1 MIVVVVVVVVVNGHG
16 SGSRNQVE
24 KNLEQTEII
33 QINHNHV
40 INLTHMIVVDFRL
53 LSLEP
58 QPRPLTATATIR
70 ALTSFIPSSCE
81 CFLSFSLCFIY
92 LTTIFL
98 SYHYCFKRDSYHLQ
112 RGFQL
117 LSPISSPSHSVL
129 PVLPHFEPFP
139 LVLYIFT
146 TPPTLSH
153 SSPLVFGL
161 FLLYFNAYYLFFIFF
176 IPILTFLLHS
186 FRTYFCS
193 LYNTF

>member
-1 MIVVVVVVVVVNGHG
+1 MRDESKQHF
-16 SGSRNQVE
+16 SAA
-24 KNLEQTEII
+24 
-33 QINHNHV
+33 HN
-40 INLTHMIVVDFRL
+40 L
-53 LSLEP
+53 LSDT
-58 QPRPLTATATIR
+58 QSWIDQYTFPR
-70 ALTSFIPSSCE
+70 TSSIPCSRE

-161 FLLYFNAYYLFFIFF
+161 FLLYFNAYYLFFYLFHTHF
-176 IPILTFLLHS
+176 NLPFTLVSNLFLFALQHILTH
-186 FRTYFCS
+186 FRPLPTK
-193 LYNTF
+193 LEP

>member
-1 MIVVVVVVVVVNGHG
+1 MRDE
-16 SGSRNQVE
+16 SKQCFSAA
-24 KNLEQTEII
+24 
-33 QINHNHV
+33 HN
-40 INLTHMIVVDFRL
+40 L
-53 LSLEP
+53 LSDT
-58 QPRPLTATATIR
+58 QSWIDQYTFPR
-70 ALTSFIPSSCE
+70 TSSIPCSRE